1 MSHVTIEGLVK
12 HFHGN
17 PPTKAVDDLDLQIDE
32 GEFLILLGPSG
43 CGKTTALR
51 CLAGLETPSEG
62 RIAFGKQDVFDTS
75 RRINMSPDKRNIGM
89 VFQSYALWPH
99 MTVRKN
105 IAYPLRARKLKEGL
119 KGGWVEETA
128 DLVDCRPLLDRYPA
142 QLSGGQQQRVA
153 LARGLVARPELVLF
167 DEPLSNL
174 DARLRDQVRAE
185 IHELHTRLG
194 FTAVFVTH
202 DQSEALA
209 LGDRLA
215 VMRHGRIE
223 QYDTPERIYEQ
234 PATEYVAAFIGMG
247 NRLVCRFV
255 DGQWVADGQVLSGAD
270 IQATPAPGPLAVRLR
285 GEDVT
290 LHPPGEAHA
299 VDQTTVNVTVVDAE
313 YAGRHIDVVVQLGDT
328 RLQARAPTGGSDS
341 WSRHLA
347 PGDRLVASFRPVDA
361 MVYAADADQTA
372 DAEAVGELGAR
383 SEAADTEP
391 VEV

>member
-1 MSHVTIEGLVK
+1 VSRVIIEGLVK

-17 PPTKAVDDLDLQIDE
+17 PPTKAVDDLDLQIEE

-51 CLAGLETPSEG
+51 CLAGLETPSAG
-62 RIAFGKQDVFDTS
+62 RIAFGDREVFDAS
-75 RRINMSPDKRNIGM
+75 RRINVSPDKRSIGM

-105 IAYPLRARKLKEGL
+105 IAYPLRARKLKQGL

-128 DLVDCRPLLDRYPA
+128 ELVDCRPLLDRYPA

-215 VMRHGRIE
+215 VMRQGRIE
-223 QYDTPERIYEQ
+223 QYDTPEQIFEH
-234 PATEYVAAFIGMG
+234 PATEYVAAFLGMS
-247 NRLVCRFV
+247 NRVVCRYV
-255 DGQWVADGQVLSGAD
+255 DGRWVAEGEVLGGAPV
-270 IQATPAPGPLAVRLR
+270 QATPTGTPLAVRLR
-285 GEDVT
+285 ADDVD
-290 LHPPGEAHA
+290 LHPPGG
-299 VDQTTVNVTVVDAE
+299 DPPPDRTTVGVSVVDAE
-313 YAGRHIDVVVQLGDT
+313 YAGRNMDVVVELGVT
-328 RLQARAPTGGSDS
+328 RLQARIPTGDAGS
-341 WSRHLA
+341 WARRVA
-347 PGDRLVASFRPVDA
+347 PGDRLIASFRPADA
-361 MVYAADADQTA
+361 MVYEAEADQAADAA
-372 DAEAVGELGAR
+372 ALGELAPAQQATA
-383 SEAADTEP
+383 ET